1 MLLQIRNMESSRCI
15 TVVKNELNKLGLQF
29 TSVNLGEV
37 ELKTDVSVED
47 LQMLDKALRLAGLE
61 LIDDI
66 KNLLVKKINAAIY
79 QLIYLSDDFPKP
91 NFSKYISNKVN
102 FDYSYL
108 SSVFAGVHGITIA
121 KEIIMQ
127 KIERVKDL
135 LLNADLSLGEIAFK
149 LQYSSVAHL
158 SNQFKKVTGIT
169 PSFFRQKNTS
179 KCIL

>member
-1 MLLQIRNMESSRCI
+1 MESSRCI
-15 TVVKNELNKLGLQF
+15 TVVKNELNKLDLQF
-29 TSVNLGEV
+29 KSVNLGEV
-37 ELKTDVSVED
+37 VLMKDTSVEK
-47 LQMLDKALRLAGLE
+47 LQMLDKALRLVGLE
-61 LIDDI
+61 LIDDF
-66 KNLLVKKINAAIY
+66 KNVLVKKINAAIY

-102 FDYSYL
+102 FEYSYL
-108 SSVFAGVHGITIA
+108 SSVFTGVHGITIA

-135 LLNADLSLGEIAFK
+135 LLNADLSLGDIAFK

-169 PSFFRQKNTS
+169 PSLFRQKNTN
-179 KCIL
+179 IGTF